1 MRAMN
6 PLLRPFG
13 ESDVAYVS
21 VPGLGAALDCG
32 MYVFGVSA
40 AGFGRGP
47 LPRDI
52 IGFIGISQSNG
63 SEGLGIL
70 TVATSLD
77 SRVMTGSA
85 SWRLRPR
92 VASGLGIAF
101 SF

>member
-1 MRAMN
+1 MRAKN

-21 VPGLGAALDCG
+21 VPGLGAALGCG

-52 IGFIGISQSNG
+52 IGFIGVSQSYG
-63 SEGLGIL
+63 VRVF
-70 TVATSLD
+70 TVVTSLD
-77 SRVMTGSA
+77 SRAMTGSA